1 MDDLRTNRDGG
12 GITARRL
19 TVWRTC
25 LSGVVAFCAFAHI
38 IIATDDM
45 AGPMFS
51 PMLIFLATLA
61 LAFCIYTACFVAV
74 SLEDQKPNRAQPIW
88 LSIAVVAICGIWLYV
103 VIALYR
109 FEA

>member
-1 MDDLRTNRDGG
+1 MDDQGTNREGS

-19 TVWRTC
+19 TVWFTC

-38 IIATDDM
+38 FIATDDM

-61 LAFCIYTACFVAV
+61 LAFCVYAACFVAV

-88 LSIAVVAICGIWLYV
+88 LATAVVAMYGIWLYV
-103 VIALYR
+103 VIALHR
-109 FEA
+109 FEL